1 MTWLGPGSKVD
12 VGLRSLVPPEI
23 RELLDKPVA
32 VLIIGSVAIV
42 SVLGWIIPPLK
53 RAMVLSPY
61 DAWRGQVHRLMTN
74 GWLHGGLWHL
84 LVNMLTLYFFA
95 GKVTK
100 VLGEPRFVVLYLSAV
115 VVASIPTTLRYRN
128 DRGYRSLGASGAVAA
143 VMFSAIL
150 LHPKLTLTLFFV
162 PIPVP
167 AVVFAAGYLAYS
179 AVASLVGDTDINH
192 DAHFSGAVY
201 GAAFTYFF
209 EPARAEKAIRTLFA
223 FF

>member
-1 MTWLGPGSKVD
+1 MPTDLAD
-12 VGLRSLVPPEI
+12 
-23 RELLDKPVA
+23 LLAKPVA
-32 VLIIGSVAIV
+32 VLIIGSVAVV
-42 SVLGWIIPPLK
+42 SIMGWLIPPLK
-53 RAMVLSPY
+53 RAFVLSPY
-61 DAWRGQVHRLMTN
+61 DVRRGQVHRLLTN

-84 LVNMLTLYFFA
+84 AVNMITLYFFA

-100 VLGEPRFVVLYLSAV
+100 VIGEPLFVALYVSAV
-115 VVASIPTTLRYRN
+115 IVASIPSTLRYRN

-143 VMFSAIL
+143 IMFSAIL
-150 LHPKLTLTLFFV
+150 LYPKLKLTLFFL

-179 AVASLVGDTDINH
+179 AVQSLLGDSDINH

-201 GAAFTYFF
+201 GAAFTYVL
-209 EPARAEKAIRTLFA
+209 EPARAEKAIRSLLA